1 MDEIGLSLTV
11 VVFLIVV
18 LTIEFKELIT
28 KLVLFSSV
36 ILIFST
42 TFVTVE
48 VKDVITVAVVIT

>member
-1 MDEIGLSLTV
+1 MDEIELSLTV
-11 VVFLIVV
+11 VAFLIVV
-18 LTIEFKELIT
+18 LIIEFNELIT

-48 VKDVITVAVVIT
+48 VKVVITVAVVIT